1 MLSFFKKIIAKRK
14 KKREKEKLIKLE
26 AEFEYLK
33 EKAELTESFANKRI
47 KELELKLSRI
57 EEQFEVFEKII
68 DSLDPKKRFN

>member
-33 EKAELTESFANKRI
+33 EKAELTELFANKRI

>member
-26 AEFEYLK
+26 AEFEDLK
-33 EKAELTESFANKRI
+33 EKAELTELFANKRI

-68 DSLDPKKRFN
+68 DSLDPKKRVN

>member
-26 AEFEYLK
+26 AEFEDLK
-33 EKAELTESFANKRI
+33 EKAELTELFANKRI